1 MVYLLHE
8 IYTCIDTIRE
18 KYLFRLYLIITTILI
33 TVNITI
39 LGIGIWIINSDQLIN
54 YYKGGLAA
62 IIISS
67 FSLFILICRIL
78 YFLYQVMI
86 EAIKKI
92 D

>member
-54 YYKGGLAA
+54 YYKGGIAA
-62 IIISS
+62 IIIGS
-67 FSLFILICRIL
+67 FGLFIFICGIF

-86 EAIKKI
+86 EYYS
-92 D
+92 